1 MPDRKTRPM
10 PTRRSRS
17 SRKRSPWTR
26 SSLPLTRSCHTSTP
40 CVRISSPQAIRSRSS
55 ARSSPP
61 RRRSTSIRISP
72 NRTTRR
78 RTSSGEPHR
87 TASWWSAR
95 SGSTSARS
103 RLNPN
108 LDDVHQHLG
117 TLYLHVGLLD
127 QAVAEFQKALELQPG
142 DHNAVRRIGITLIY
156 RGQYEEGLRTFRQA
170 PPQSN
175 ASLWHYQV
183 AWALLYL
190 GRDQE
195 ARTLMDDYLRAHPD
209 DRGGVV
215 SSTRAIWFAKVGDA
229 RSAEADILAAQA
241 KGKGFIHFHHS
252 AYNIASAYALLGRAE
267 RAVHW
272 LRIAAETGWPCYP
285 YFANDPNLEKLHG
298 DDAYEKLMQQLK
310 AQWQT
315 YQLTL

>member
-1 MPDRKTRPM
+1 
-10 PTRRSRS
+10 
-17 SRKRSPWTR
+17 
-26 SSLPLTRSCHTSTP
+26 
-40 CVRISSPQAIRSRSS
+40 
-55 ARSSPP
+55 
-61 RRRSTSIRISP
+61 
-72 NRTTRR
+72 
-78 RTSSGEPHR
+78 
-87 TASWWSAR
+87 
-95 SGSTSARS
+95 
-103 RLNPN
+103 
-108 LDDVHQHLG
+108 VHQHLG